1 MGVCGTLHLEIL
13 GFGLWVD
20 WVVKWLG
27 SSVSVSLFAF
37 KKHICT
43 SSLIQHNSEIAA
55 SPLREDTIFLL
66 SDSGQDPS
74 FVLLFFGFNF

>member
-1 MGVCGTLHLEIL
+1 MNN
-13 GFGLWVD
+13 
-20 WVVKWLG
+20 
-27 SSVSVSLFAF
+27 
-37 KKHICT
+37 KKKKKKNQKR
-43 SSLIQHNSEIAA
+43 LPEIAA